1 MYACLHLPDFPVA
14 AVVRVEPELRR
25 QAVAVAD
32 GVPPL
37 ERVLAANPAAR
48 AAGVEPG
55 MALLQAEALPGL
67 KIRRRSPAQEAA
79 THAALLDAAAAF
91 SPRVEDAAAD
101 TVLLD
106 LSGLAHLFGAPETI
120 ARELA
125 ARCAAFG
132 LEARVAVA
140 ANPDAARHAARG
152 FSGVTVIPRGQ
163 EAARLGPLPVDIL
176 EPAPELLETLDRWGV
191 RTLRALA
198 ALPAV
203 AVAERLGQAGVE
215 LQKLARGE
223 GAHTLRPIAPPL
235 HFEETLELEHPV
247 ELLEPLAFILAR
259 LLEQLCARLAARA
272 LATQELRL
280 SLTLERIDS
289 LTIEPLTNEN
299 GDAPRLSIVNDSMT
313 QSSIIYNRTLRLPVP
328 MLDAKLFPKLL
339 QLDLQSHPPPAPVIK
354 VTLAAEPAPPRAAQ
368 SGLFLPLAPEPERL
382 ELTLARLGRVVGE
395 KRLGAVE
402 LLDTHRPDAHRMQR
416 FRLPSQG
423 LKPGDR
429 RSREQNARSPDSR
442 FALAQDDKQKG
453 ARLALRRFRPPLPAR
468 VQVRNNRPVSV
479 FFRGARAQVL
489 ALAGPWHNSGEWW
502 NEQGWAREEWDVT
515 LPQEEGTAIC
525 RLYRDGHGLWF
536 VEGIYD

>member
-1 MYACLHLPDFPVA
+1 MYVCLHLPDFPVA
-14 AVVRVEPELRR
+14 AVVRVEPELRHR
-25 QAVAVAD
+25 AVAVVD
-32 GVPPL
+32 GTPPL
-37 ERVLAANPAAR
+37 ERVLAANEAAR

-79 THAALLDAAAAF
+79 AHAALLDAAAAF

-106 LSGLAHLFGAPETI
+106 LAGLAHLFGAPDKI

-125 ARCAAFG
+125 ARCAALG

-140 ANPDAARHAARG
+140 ADPDAARHAARG
-152 FSGVTVIPRGQ
+152 FPGVTVIPRGQ
-163 EAARLGPLPVDIL
+163 EATRLGPLPVDIL

-223 GAHTLRPIAPPL
+223 GAHTLRPIEPPL

-247 ELLEPLAFILAR
+247 ELLEPLAFVLAR

-272 LATQELRL
+272 LAAQELRL
-280 SLTLERIDS
+280 SLALEPAEDRVIGLS
-289 LTIEPLTNEN
+289 GHRAIAE
-299 GDAPRLSIVNDSMT
+299 APITRFDR
-313 QSSIIYNRTLRLPVP
+313 QLRFPQP
-328 MLDAKLFPKLL
+328 MLDSKVFLKLL
-339 QLDLQSHPPPAPVIK
+339 QLDLQSHPPPAPVVK
-354 VTLAAEPAPPRAAQ
+354 VTLAAEPAPPRPAQ
-368 SGLFLPLAPEPERL
+368 GGLFLPLAPEAEKL

-395 KRLGAVE
+395 KCLGSAE
-402 LLDTHRPDAHRMQR
+402 ILDTHRPDAHRMQR
-416 FRLPSQG
+416 FRLPSKG
-423 LKPGDR
+423 LKPKDR
-429 RSREQNARSPDSR
+429 RSREQNARSFDSR
-442 FALAQDDKQKG
+442 SALAQDDKQKG

-468 VQVRNNRPVSV
+468 VQVRNGRPVSV
-479 FFRGARAQVL
+479 FFRGARATVL
-489 ALAGPWHNSGEWW
+489 ALAGPWRNSGEWW
-502 NEQGWAREEWDVT
+502 SEQGWTREEWDVSLQDAT
-515 LPQEEGTAIC
+515 YRIYREGN
-525 RLYRDGHGLWF
+525 GWF
-536 VEGIYD
+536 VEGEYD

>member
-25 QAVAVAD
+25 QPVAVVD
-32 GVPPL
+32 GIPPL
-37 ERVLAANPAAR
+37 ERVLAANDVAR
-48 AAGVEPG
+48 AAGVELG
-55 MALLQAEALPGL
+55 MALLPAEALPGL
-67 KIRRRSPAQEAA
+67 KVRRRSLAQEAA
-79 THAALLDAAAAF
+79 AHAALLDAAAAF

-106 LSGLAHLFGAPETI
+106 LSGLAHLFGAPENI
-120 ARELA
+120 ARGLA
-125 ARCAAFG
+125 ARCATLG

-140 ANPDAARHAARG
+140 SNPNAACHAARG

-223 GAHTLRPIAPPL
+223 SAHTLRPIEPPL

-259 LLEQLCARLAARA
+259 LLDALCARLAARA
-272 LATQELRL
+272 LAAQELRL
-280 SLTLERIDS
+280 TLGLEES
-289 LTIEPLTNEN
+289 
-299 GDAPRLSIVNDSMT
+299 V
-313 QSSIIYNRTLRLPVP
+313 SSFTFQVSRDPSQPETRSVKRETVHQRQLRFPQP
-328 MLDAKLFPKLL
+328 MLDSKIFLKLL
-339 QLDLQSHPPPAPVIK
+339 HLDLQSHPPPAPVVK

-368 SGLFLPLAPEPERL
+368 GGLFLPLAPEPEKL

-402 LLDTHRPDAHRMQR
+402 ILDTHRPDAHRMQR
-416 FRLPSQG
+416 FRLPPQG

-429 RSREQNARSPDSR
+429 RSREQPARPFDPR
-442 FALAQDDKQKG
+442 FALAQEGKQQG
-453 ARLALRRFRPPLPAR
+453 ARMALRRFRPPLPAR
-468 VQVRNNRPVSV
+468 VQVRNGRPVSI
-479 FFRGARAQVL
+479 FFCGARTSVL
-489 ALAGPWHNSGEWW
+489 ALAGPWRNSGEWW
-502 NEQGWAREEWDVT
+502 TEQGWTREEWDVS
-515 LPQEEGTAIC
+515 LLGGEGSASYRIC
-525 RLYRDGHGLWF
+525 RDGNGWF